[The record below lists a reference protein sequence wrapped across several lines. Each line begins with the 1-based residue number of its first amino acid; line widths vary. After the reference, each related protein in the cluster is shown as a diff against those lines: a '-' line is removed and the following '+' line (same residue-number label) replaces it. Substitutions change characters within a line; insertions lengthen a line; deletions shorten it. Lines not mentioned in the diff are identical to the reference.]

1 MKNKQDHLTFLLANP
16 EFVRWVKT
24 PDKEL
29 DLYWNNW
36 VQGHPE
42 AAADI
47 LKAKAMV
54 MAFREEKV
62 LPSPEQK
69 ASLLHQIITSENNTD
84 ASANSHRVNRKLNIG
99 DSTSL
104 WERAGQ
110 WNKVAAILIAV
121 LICSGVYHVLTHV
134 PEEIVLS
141 EIPPIPWVTK
151 ETLPGEK
158 LMVKLSDGS
167 SIWLNSGS
175 RLRFPETF
183 DSLSREL
190 ELKGEGY
197 FEIAQDNG
205 RPMRVLAGELTTVVL
220 GTSFTINTTDKKRQR
235 ISLISG
241 KVRVTNNI
249 HDQDIALQPGEQ
261 LDYDPTT
268 HSFKIKPFK
277 TLDVLGWKDGILQL
291 RNASF
296 EEVSRILERWYGVEI
311 QVIGT
316 PSRAWNLSG
325 DFKNQD
331 LDLVLERIAY
341 IEEFDFT
348 IDHKKVYIQF
358 KTQ

>member
-1 MKNKQDHLTFLLANP
+1 MKYKQDHLTFLLGNP
-16 EFVRWVKT
+16 EFVRWVKN

-29 DLYWNNW
+29 DIYWSNW

-42 AAADI
+42 AAADV

-54 MAFREEKV
+54 MAFREKKV
-62 LPSPEQK
+62 LPSLEQK
-69 ASLLHQIITSENNTD
+69 ERMLHEIITSETKT
-84 ASANSHRVNRKLNIG
+84 NSKGVGRKRKL
-99 DSTSL
+99 DHSKSL

-121 LICSGVYHVLTHV
+121 LICSGIYHVFTIA
-134 PEEIVLS
+134 PEEAALS
-141 EIPPIPWVTK
+141 EIPPVPWVTK

-175 RLRFPETF
+175 VLRFPETF

-190 ELKGEGY
+190 EITGEGY
-197 FEIAQDNG
+197 FQIASDQA
-205 RPMRVLAGELTTVVL
+205 RPMQIRAGELVTQVL
-220 GTSFTINTTDKKRQR
+220 GTSFTINTMDEKQQQ

-241 KVRVTNNI
+241 KVRVKNSNYY
-249 HDQDIALQPGEQ
+249 QDIVLEPGEQ
-261 LDYDPTT
+261 LNYNPITST
-268 HSFKIKPFK
+268 YKINSFK
-277 TLDVLGWKDGILQL
+277 TEDVLGWKDGILQL

-296 EEVSRILERWYGVEI
+296 WEVVRILEKWYGVEI
-311 QVIGT
+311 HVSGT
-316 PSRAWNLSG
+316 PSRAWNLSSN
-325 DFKNQD
+325 FKNQD
-331 LDLVLERIAY
+331 LHLVLERIAY

-348 IDHKKVYIQF
+348 IDHKKIYIQF